1 MASTPARPIT
11 LYWDTLSGHSHRV
24 QLFLNLL
31 QLPHDIRR
39 IKLARGE
46 HKQPAYLAI
55 NPVGQL
61 PAIDDNGTVMF
72 DSNAILTYL
81 ALTYDEARAW
91 FPADPV
97 RAGEVVRFL
106 SFAAGPG
113 LYSGGEARL
122 VTVFGAKIDPQR
134 AFALAARFYP
144 VLENHL
150 AGRAFLVGSG
160 PTIADVANYTYIAH
174 APEGGISLE
183 AYPNIRA
190 WLRRIEALPHFVPM
204 QRTAVGL
211 QAVD

>member
-1 MASTPARPIT
+1 MAPTPARPII

-24 QLFLNLL
+24 RMFLNLL
-31 QLPHDIRR
+31 RLPHDIRR
-39 IKLARGE
+39 VELAKGE

-55 NPVGQL
+55 NPTGQL
-61 PAIDDNGTVMF
+61 PAIDDNGRVMF

-81 ALTYDEARAW
+81 ALTYDEQRTW

-97 RAGEVVRFL
+97 GASEVVRFL

-113 LYSGGEARL
+113 LSSGGEARL
-122 VTVFGAKIDPQR
+122 VTVFGAKLDPQR
-134 AFALAARFYP
+134 AFAVAARFYP

-150 AGRAFLVGSG
+150 AGREFLVGAG
-160 PTIADVANYTYIAH
+160 PTIADVANYTYTAH

-183 AYPNIRA
+183 PYPNIRA
-190 WLRRIEALPHFVPM
+190 WLGRIEALPHFVPM

-211 QAVD
+211 QAVA